1 MDNVKIE
8 LPQNILN
15 AFHPIFQHAVQKFTR
30 NGIVLEKG
38 AELSDKRIEKNKET
52 YESWYDYFFWY
63 PDRFLDLIQPR
74 SSKFH
79 LFLYQRIF
87 LRACVRYPR
96 VCCIACRAFSKSFL
110 SVIALYLMCIFR
122 PGTKVFICAP
132 GKAQGAKIR
141 RREGERATEIIPFT
155 EK

>member
-1 MDNVKIE
+1 MDNAIIKLPDE
-8 LPQNILN
+8 LIN
-15 AFHPIFQHAVQKFTR
+15 ALHPVFAHAVQTFTR

-38 AELSDKRIEKNKET
+38 AELSEKRIEKNIDV
-52 YESWYDYFFWY
+52 YNFWYDYYFWY
-63 PDRFLDLIQPR
+63 PDRFLDLIKPVN
-74 SSKFH
+74 SNFH

-122 PGTKVFICAP
+122 PGTKVFLCGP
-132 GKAQGAKIR
+132 GKARIDCALSS
-141 RREGERATEIIPFT
+141 
-155 EK
+155 